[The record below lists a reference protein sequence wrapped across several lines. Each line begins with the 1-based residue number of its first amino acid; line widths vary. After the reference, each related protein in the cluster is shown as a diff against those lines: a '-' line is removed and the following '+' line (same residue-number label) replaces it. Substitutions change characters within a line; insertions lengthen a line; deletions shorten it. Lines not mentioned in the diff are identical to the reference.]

1 MVDGNHQSHT
11 LFCVFKP
18 HICLLKNIRTYII
31 IIIFSSRTM
40 SLIKDKQFYYL
51 NTDVQPGQVL
61 STEDG
66 STLAIW

>member
-1 MVDGNHQSHT
+1 
-11 LFCVFKP
+11 
-18 HICLLKNIRTYII
+18 
-31 IIIFSSRTM
+31 M

-66 STLAIW
+66 SNLEIW